1 MDKWYILFHKRNK
14 HSLKCKEIYRIV
26 NELKGNKHYRDKKQ
40 NSFRNQYLSPYLRIY
55 SSYPTSWKSSVV
67 AVSKAYRSHLLCSV
81 CFFLMLTANEHKPL
95 SWPGWTCPSQLW
107 VSQQKLNFMYYCG
120 KSKSSGHA
128 SKTADFPPYYFAPTG
143 LSLWCYL
150 VFFLINPFEV
160 KIYRMDLFFNIAIL
174 FIFSCPK

>member
-1 MDKWYILFHKRNK
+1 M
-14 HSLKCKEIYRIV
+14 SSKEINTIETRSKTLLGTSI
-26 NELKGNKHYRDKKQ
+26 
-40 NSFRNQYLSPYLRIY
+40 YLL
-55 SSYPTSWKSSVV
+55 SWEFTQ
-67 AVSKAYRSHLLCSV
+67 ATLPHENPLLWLCQKAYRSHLLCSV

-95 SWPGWTCPSQLW
+95 SCPGWTCPSQLW

-128 SKTADFPPYYFAPTG
+128 SKIADFPPYYFAPTG